1 MIILMFELSSKFQKF
16 GVLELQ
22 KIKKSLKNFKNQIH
36 LWAKETLGILQF
48 IFLFHGSQ
56 LKRT

>member
-1 MIILMFELSSKFQKF
+1 MFELSSKFQKF